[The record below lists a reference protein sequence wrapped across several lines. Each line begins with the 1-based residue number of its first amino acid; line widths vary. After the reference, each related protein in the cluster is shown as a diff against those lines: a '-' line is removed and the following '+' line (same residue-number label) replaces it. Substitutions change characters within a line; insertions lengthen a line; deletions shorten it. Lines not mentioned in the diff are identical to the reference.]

1 MSKFRNIP
9 WSWRSGVLNPILQRQ
24 LQGVNENYRPLV
36 EKAVAK
42 GGKKPTLEQVTK
54 FYLVR
59 DPVDPRWIRT
69 YRRNL
74 LYISEARWHLGVV
87 MGTIAIGDEVAY
99 AALQDRTDVLQQQRK
114 MDYSS
119 DG

>member
-24 LQGVNENYRPLV
+24 LQGINENYRPLV
-36 EKAVAK
+36 EKAVTR
-42 GGKKPTLEQVTK
+42 GDKKPTIEQVTK

-59 DPVDPRWIRT
+59 DPADPRWIRT
-69 YRRNL
+69 YRRNPP
-74 LYISEARWHLGVV
+74 YVSEARWHLGVV
-87 MGTIAIGDEVAY
+87 MGTIAMVAY
-99 AALQDRTDVLQQQRK
+99 SALQDRTDVLQQQRK